1 MNLIGAALRSSP
13 QPFYHK
19 RVIDRVPAAA
29 QSLHSPSHYDQ
40 LALFSLF
47 LAIGGGKGAALSQRC
62 LISTT
67 KGGLKPESRREMID
81 IFLNPTATAMFSII
95 VPLCFGEIR
104 LKSRLFMIRRQV
116 KSGSLTHMFHF
127 DCYVFF
133 FFLQFSKWLKRQRP
147 KACLLLFTAQLS
159 QRLYLKHTIKKK
171 IRGSG
176 PLRGSREI
184 LAFPQRC
191 RVERETLLRVE
202 QTFSLGKK

>member
-19 RVIDRVPAAA
+19 QVIDRVPAAA

-67 KGGLKPESRREMID
+67 KAGLKPESRREMID

-116 KSGSLTHMFHF
+116 KSGSLTHMFQ
-127 DCYVFF
+127 FF
-133 FFLQFSKWLKRQRP
+133 FFFVQFSKWLKRQRP

-159 QRLYLKHTIKKK
+159 QRLYLKHTVKKK
-171 IRGSG
+171 NQRQRAA
-176 PLRGSREI
+176 PRLSRNTCVSSMV
-184 LAFPQRC
+184 PC
-191 RVERETLLRVE
+191 RERNFITSW
-202 QTFSLGKK
+202 TNIIPG